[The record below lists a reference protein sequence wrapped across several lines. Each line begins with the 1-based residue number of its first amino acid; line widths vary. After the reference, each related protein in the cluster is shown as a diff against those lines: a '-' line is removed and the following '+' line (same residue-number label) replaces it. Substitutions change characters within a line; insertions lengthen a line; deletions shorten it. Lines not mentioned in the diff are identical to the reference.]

1 MSFRGRYFTWHQ
13 RFLCQHKDLEYQ
25 EHPFDVHPK
34 LCQAFRI
41 TDKYAAIEELS
52 ESIGPKPDVFRHF
65 SLKSW
70 KHAQLHWFVSIAC
83 NLLYVTSMHFTHCA
97 FVIAELLSRHDKSA
111 KMHSGIN
118 NSPASLAL
126 ERQPK
131 HSLKQSDLHHWEPVK
146 LPLRL
151 SGPLSARRILR
162 ERWLGLPMSSSAGVR
177 GVLGAR
183 PLLSHVRAVSGAWL
197 APSPDRLPIRAL
209 SCRLLQHGHAHVSVS
224 QCADMLPIQH
234 HPPV

>member
-41 TDKYAAIEELS
+41 TDKYATIEELS

-83 NLLYVTSMHFTHCA
+83 NLLYVTSMHFTQCA

-131 HSLKQSDLHHWEPVK
+131 HSLKQSDLHHWEPVNAAVAAVGAAVGAAH
-146 LPLRL
+146 LARALVGAAHVIVCRC
-151 SGPLSARRILR
+151 ARR
-162 ERWLGLPMSSSAGVR
+162 LGGAPAALTCTCCVRCLAG
-177 GVLGAR
+177 AI
-183 PLLSHVRAVSGAWL
+183 A
-197 APSPDRLPIRAL
+197 
-209 SCRLLQHGHAHVSVS
+209 
-224 QCADMLPIQH
+224 
-234 HPPV
+234 